1 MVVAVEVEAS
11 EVKLRNHVHNE
22 WLENARSV
30 DMILKC
36 SLKNIKES

>member
-1 MVVAVEVEAS
+1 MVTMVEVQSS

-22 WLENARSV
+22 WLEKASGV
-30 DMILKC
+30 DMVLKR